1 MMKNF
6 RTVSHAEAQ
15 ELIANDG
22 VVLLDVRTPGEHE
35 GLGHIPGSWLLPLDL
50 VVSAPAVLPDD
61 GRPVVVYCEHGVR
74 SVAASRL
81 LAEAGVTNILNLAGG
96 MAPWQGP
103 RDFGPT
109 PMRGPAA
116 WLIENADLLPRGGK
130 VLDVACGRGRHALLL
145 SSAGFDVHAI
155 DRDPEAID
163 FLQSTA
169 ERLSLSLTCEVVDLE
184 TDPPPALPGPCDAVL
199 VFNYL
204 HRPLMPALRGALA
217 PGGRLFYETFTVQQA
232 ERGHPKN
239 PDFLLEAGELPR
251 MVAPLTL
258 LRSREGEFDG
268 RCVASVVAG

>member
-1 MMKNF
+1 MNPF
-6 RTVSHAEAQ
+6 RTVQHAEAQ

-22 VVLLDVRTPGEHE
+22 AILLDVRTPGEHE
-35 GLGHIPGSWLLPLDL
+35 GLGHIPGSWLMPLDL
-50 VVSAPAVLPDD
+50 VVSAVAVLPADE
-61 GRPVVVYCEHGVR
+61 RPVLVYCEHGVR

-81 LAEAGVTNILNLAGG
+81 LAQAGVSNILNLAGG
-96 MAPWQGP
+96 MAPWSGP
-103 RDFGPT
+103 REFGAT
-109 PMRGPAA
+109 PLRGPAA

-130 VLDVACGRGRHALLL
+130 VLDVACGRGRNALLL

-169 ERLSLSLTCEVVDLE
+169 ERLSLSLTCEVMDLE
-184 TDPPPALPGPCDAVL
+184 TDPSPALPGPCDAIL

-204 HRPLMPALRGALA
+204 HRPLMPALRNALT

-239 PDFLLEAGELPR
+239 PDFLLTVEELPR
-251 MVAPLTL
+251 LIAPLTA
-258 LRSREGEFDG
+258 LRLREGEFDG
-268 RCVASVVAG
+268 RFVASVVAG